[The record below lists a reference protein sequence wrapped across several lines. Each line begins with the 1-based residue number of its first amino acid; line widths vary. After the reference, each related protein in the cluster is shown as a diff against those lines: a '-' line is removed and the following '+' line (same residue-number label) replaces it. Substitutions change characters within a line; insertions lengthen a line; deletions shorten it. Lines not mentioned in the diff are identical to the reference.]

1 MLAGKGLAAYAFL
14 QVITGVEVGVAAAA
28 LVLMLGW
35 SLPFALS
42 VAIPLGFPAFLAQGL
57 VLFLLMRGRG

>member
-1 MLAGKGLAAYAFL
+1 
-14 QVITGVEVGVAAAA
+14 
-28 LVLMLGW
+28 
-35 SLPFALS
+35 LS